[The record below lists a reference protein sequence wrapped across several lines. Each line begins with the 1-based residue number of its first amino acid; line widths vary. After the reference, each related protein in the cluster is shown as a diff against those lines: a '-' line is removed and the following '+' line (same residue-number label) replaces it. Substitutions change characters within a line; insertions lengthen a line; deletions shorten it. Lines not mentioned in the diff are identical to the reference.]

1 MKLRL
6 VHLLIIVLGV
16 LVLGNLGFSIKE
28 NLEMR
33 KKNIP
38 KCDSDLYILKSEIVP
53 PVCPKCPDVC
63 PKKAKCPPC
72 PPCGRCPSAPFKCKS
87 VPNYDMENIGMDGS
101 DLLPS
106 PLAMSTDPKNGGPRP
121 LLTDFSSFV

>member
-33 KKNIP
+33 KKDIP

-63 PKKAKCPPC
+63 PDKKAAKCPPC

-87 VPNYDMENIGMDGS
+87 VPNYDMTEE
-101 DLLPS
+101 DLMPS

-121 LLTDFSSFV
+121 LLTDFSS

>member
-87 VPNYDMENIGMDGS
+87 VPNYDMTEE
-101 DLLPS
+101 DLMPS

>member
-87 VPNYDMENIGMDGS
+87 VPNYDMSEE
-101 DLLPS
+101 DLMPS

>member
-33 KKNIP
+33 KKDIP

-53 PVCPKCPDVC
+53 PVCPKCPDVSAS
-63 PKKAKCPPC
+63 KKSKCPPC

-87 VPNYDMENIGMDGS
+87 VPNYDMTEE
-101 DLLPS
+101 DLMPS